1 MSIPYTDIVIWVI
14 VSIPYGYSSIS
25 SSRAGWL
32 DELGSWTL
40 LERLHKINNDD
51 ETPFQEVVHSV
62 MSLYITMTYY
72 Q

>member
-1 MSIPYTDIVIWVI
+1 MDILL
-14 VSIPYGYSSIS
+14 
-25 SSRAGWL
+25 SRPRGPGWL

-51 ETPFQEVVHSV
+51 ETPFQEVVQSV

>member
-1 MSIPYTDIVIWVI
+1 MDIL
-14 VSIPYGYSSIS
+14 IS
-25 SSRAGWL
+25 RPRGPGWL

-51 ETPFQEVVHSV
+51 ETPFQEVVH
-62 MSLYITMTYY
+62 YITMTYY